1 MSLTKEQKQH
11 NIDLYSSIAESSS
24 SVVCLNYRGISAV
37 QMSELRESA
46 IKLEVGVK
54 VVSNNLAKKAFVGT
68 KFNLLSDYLVGPI
81 LLLHSDE
88 DVGAGARL
96 VKDVHLSILELP
108 VVAMSLGEEVLFED
122 SLKQVASLPTYSE
135 AIAKLLMVLK
145 APATKAVS
153 TVEAVSLKLVR
164 TVKAV
169 SEKKKTNIL
178 FN

>member
-24 SVVCLNYRGISAV
+24 SVVCLNYRSVSAA
-37 QMSELRESA
+37 QMSDIRKSA
-46 IKLEVGVK
+46 LKLEVGVK
-54 VVSNNLAKKAFVGT
+54 VISNNLARKAFCST
-68 KFNLLSDYLVGPI
+68 KFNPLSDYLVGPI
-81 LLLHSDE
+81 LLLYSGE
-88 DVGAGARL
+88 DVGSGARL
-96 VKDVHLSILELP
+96 VKDICASILELP
-108 VVAMSLGEEVLFED
+108 VVAISLGEEVLFED
-122 SLKQVASLPTYSE
+122 SLKIVAGLPTYSE

-169 SEKKKTNIL
+169 SEKKEN
-178 FN
+178 